1 MMITAMILMILIMN
15 IKLILIIRVFNDRIN
30 IETLKIMIMEV
41 LVTITVIITVIMI
54 TNRKSMEIGIAW
66 KEKESLSC
74 TRNWSQSWS

>member
-41 LVTITVIITVIMI
+41 LITVIMR